1 MKGAVFHG
9 PGILRVEELPVGRP
23 GPGEALLRTRA
34 VGICGSDVH
43 GYTGRSGRRV
53 PPLVMG
59 HEAVGEIV
67 EFGPAQQA
75 HEQGIRPGVLVAVNP
90 LWSCG
95 NCSACRAGA
104 PHLCLHRKG
113 LGMMTVAGAMAEY
126 FLAPVTNL
134 VPLPKGISA
143 AVGALAEPLA
153 VGLHAWAMLARSGRH
168 PPAAPFKVTI
178 IGAGMI
184 GVTILAA
191 MPADLQRDVVVCD
204 VRADR
209 LDRVK
214 TLVPSAAVENSGQT
228 AWEDIRRRRA
238 PEGFDAVFEAVGLG
252 TTAAASIELARP
264 GGTVVWVGNAE
275 PDVTVSMQRVVTAEV
290 TIAGSYAYTPEE
302 FRQSVDR
309 LPTLSWLPGVV
320 DAVLPLRAAPA
331 AFADLATAQAHAL
344 KVILDPALESADD
357 KRGSAAP

>member
-9 PGILRVEELPVGRP
+9 PGILRVEELPLGRP

-43 GYTGRSGRRV
+43 GYTGQSGRRI

-67 EFGPAQQA
+67 ELGPTQQA
-75 HEQGIRPGVLVAVNP
+75 HEQGIRPGVLAAVNP

-104 PHLCLHRKG
+104 RHLCLHRKG
-113 LGMMTVAGAMAEY
+113 LGMMTVPGAMAEY

-134 VPLPKGISA
+134 VPLPQGISA
-143 AVGALAEPLA
+143 PVGALAEPLA
-153 VGLHAWAMLARSGRH
+153 VGLHAWATLARSGRR
-168 PPAAPFKVTI
+168 PPAAPFKVAI

-191 MPADLQRDVVVCD
+191 MPAELQRAVVVCD

-209 LDRVK
+209 LDRVR
-214 TLVPSAAVENSGQT
+214 TFVPGVAVENSGQT
-228 AWEDIRRRRA
+228 GWQDIRRRYA
-238 PEGFDAVFEAVGLG
+238 PDGFDAVFEAVGLG

-264 GGTVVWVGNAE
+264 GAIVVWVGNAE

-290 TIAGSYAYTPEE
+290 TIGGSYAYTPEE
-302 FRQSVDR
+302 FRQSVGR

-320 DAVLPLRAAPA
+320 DAVLPLQAAPA
-331 AFADLATAQAHAL
+331 AFADLAAQARAL
-344 KVILDPALESADD
+344 KIILDPTLGSAGD
-357 KRGSAAP
+357 KRGSGAP

>member
-9 PGILRVEELPVGRP
+9 PGVLRVEEIPLDRP

-34 VGICGSDVH
+34 VGICGSDIH

-67 EFGPAQQA
+67 ELGPPQQA
-75 HEQGIRPGVLVAVNP
+75 HAQGIRPGVLVAVNP

-95 NCSACRAGA
+95 QCSACRAGA
-104 PHLCLHRKG
+104 AHLCLHRKG
-113 LGMMTVAGAMAEY
+113 LGMMTEPGAMAEY
-126 FLAPVTNL
+126 FLAPITNL

-143 AVGALAEPLA
+143 PVGALAEPLA
-153 VGLHAWAMLARSGRH
+153 VGLHAWAMLARAGR
-168 PPAAPFKVTI
+168 PPTAPFKVAI

-191 MPADLQRDVVVCD
+191 MPAELQQDVVVCD

-209 LDRVK
+209 LDRVRS
-214 TLVPSAAVENSGQT
+214 LVPSAAVENSRET
-228 AWEDIRRRRA
+228 AWEDIRRRHA
-238 PEGFDAVFEAVGLG
+238 PEGFDAIFEAVGLS

-275 PDVTVSMQRVVTAEV
+275 PGVTVSMQRVVTAEV
-290 TIAGSYAYTPEE
+290 AISGSYAYTPEE
-302 FRQSVDR
+302 FREAVRR
-309 LPTLSWLPGVV
+309 LATLPWLSGVV
-320 DAVLPLRAAPA
+320 DAILPLQAAPA
-331 AFADLATAQAHAL
+331 AFADLAAAQTNAL
-344 KVILDPALESADD
+344 KVILDPTLGSSVD
-357 KRGSAAP
+357 KRSGTP